1 MGQWSRSSY
10 SSGVITMYKLISD
23 PFGTGYAIQKLGSQI
38 SFLVDPANNDYQQF
52 IQDVAEQGFDI
63 VEGPDVVQPS
73 YADLRRADYPPIE
86 DQLDKIYHSGV
97 NAWKAQIKEIKE
109 RHPKGI
115 TGRTDIAPLPDW
127 LYESVNNYIYNQQ
140 LKAYVDAVERLEQYR
155 LVDGQARLVDEVEI
169 SGVYHT
175 VVTQEHIQALPPDDP
190 RVIQDLAERA
200 EAQAVI
206 DATPQ
211 NVIDAINN

>member
-1 MGQWSRSSY
+1 MSQYKITNDSY
-10 SSGVITMYKLISD
+10 TGEGSTII
-23 PFGTGYAIQKLGSQI
+23 FGGLNIPK
-38 SFLVDPANNDYQQF
+38 DPANKDYQQF
-52 IQDVAEQGFDI
+52 IQDVAEQGYDI

-86 DQLDKIYHSGV
+86 DQLDKIYHGGIEC
-97 NAWKAQIKEIKE
+97 WKEQIKEIKD

-115 TGRTDIAPLPDW
+115 TGRTDIGPLPDW
-127 LYESVNNYIYNQQ
+127 LYQSVNNYIYNQQ
-140 LKAYVDAVERLEQYR
+140 LRAYVDAVERLEQYR
-155 LVDGQARLVDEVEI
+155 LVDGQARLVDEVENN
-169 SGVYHT
+169 GVYYT
-175 VVTQEHIQALPPDDP
+175 VVTQEHIEALPADDP

-200 EAQAVI
+200 EAQAII

>member
-1 MGQWSRSSY
+1 
-10 SSGVITMYKLISD
+10 MYKLISD
-23 PFGTGYAIQKLGSQI
+23 PFGTGYTIQKLGSQI

-52 IQDVAEQGFDI
+52 IQDVAEQGYDI

-73 YADLRRADYPPIE
+73 YVELRRADYPPIE

-97 NAWKAQIKEIKE
+97 NAWKAQIKEIKD

-115 TGRTDIAPLPDW
+115 TGRTDIAPIPDW
-127 LYESVNNYIYNQQ
+127 VTTAVENYRFNQQ
-140 LKAYVDAVERLEQYR
+140 LRAYVDAVERLAQHR
-155 LVDGQARLVDEVEI
+155 LVETQERLVDEVLV
-169 SGVYHT
+169 GTVYET
-175 VVTQEHIQALPPDDP
+175 VVIQEYIEGLPADDP
-190 RVIQDLAERA
+190 RVIQDEAERA

-206 DATPQ
+206 NATPQ

>member
-1 MGQWSRSSY
+1 MAQ
-10 SSGVITMYKLISD
+10 YKL
-23 PFGTGYAIQKLGSQI
+23 T
-38 SFLVDPANNDYQQF
+38 NDYYTGESSIIIFGGLNIPRDPTNTDYLQF
-52 IQDVAEQGFDI
+52 IKDVAEQGYDI

-73 YADLRRADYPPIE
+73 YADLRRPEYPPIE

-97 NAWKAQIKEIKE
+97 NAWKAQIKAIKDKY
-109 RHPKGI
+109 PKAI

-127 LYESVNNYIYNQQ
+127 VTTAVENYRFNQQ
-140 LKAYVDAVERLEQYR
+140 LRAYVDAVERLAQHR
-155 LVDGQARLVDEVEI
+155 LVETQGRLVDEVL
-169 SGVYHT
+169 GADNLYYT
-175 VVTQEHIQALPPDDP
+175 VVIQEYIEALPADDP
-190 RVIQDLAERA
+190 RVIQDEVERA

>member
-1 MGQWSRSSY
+1 MSQ
-10 SSGVITMYKLISD
+10 YKLTNDYYTGEGSTII
-23 PFGTGYAIQKLGSQI
+23 FGDLNIPR
-38 SFLVDPANNDYQQF
+38 DPANTDYQQF
-52 IQDVAEQGFDI
+52 IKDVAEQGYDI

-73 YADLRRADYPPIE
+73 YADLRRAEYPPIE

-115 TGRTDIAPLPDW
+115 TGRTDIAPIPDW

-140 LKAYVDAVERLEQYR
+140 LKAYVDAVERLAQHR
-155 LVDGQARLVDEVEI
+155 LSETQERLVDEVLEGTVYYTVEI
-169 SGVYHT
+169 QPYIEG
-175 VVTQEHIQALPPDDP
+175 LPADDP
-190 RVIQDLAERA
+190 RVIQDEAERA

>member
-1 MGQWSRSSY
+1 
-10 SSGVITMYKLISD
+10 MYKLYKSGNTYSLQTG
-23 PFGTGYAIQKLGSQI
+23 GTSIP
-38 SFLVDPANNDYQQF
+38 VDPANGDYQQF
-52 IQDVAEQGFDI
+52 IKDVAEQGYDI

-109 RHPKGI
+109 RHPKSI

-127 LYESVNNYIYNQQ
+127 VTTAVENYRFNQQ
-140 LKAYVDAVERLEQYR
+140 LRAYVDAVERLAQHR
-155 LVDGQARLVDEVEI
+155 LSETQEKIVDEVLE
-169 SGVYHT
+169 GTVYQT
-175 VVTQEHIQALPPDDP
+175 VVIQEYIEALPADDP
-190 RVIQDLAERA
+190 RVIQDEAERA